1 MSPAQ
6 CCMLMAAGL
15 LTNKKKMP
23 KQAELISKLEFAGLT
38 GRGGAG
44 FPVAKKWLAVK
55 DALAN
60 TQASR
65 GYIIVNAAE
74 GEPGVKKDA
83 WLLEHEAEEVLRGVK
98 LAWDFF
104 GRDKIAKIY
113 LYWSKSYQSAFAKHI
128 EVLLAGKNFHSL
140 KGKLEFFLKP
150 KEPSYV
156 CGEESTILNI
166 IEGKRPEPRL
176 RPPFPAEHGLFGAP
190 TLVSNVETF
199 YSVSLV
205 ERDKYLEKRFYT
217 LAGAVKHRGVFALP
231 AAMSIEEILRTTD
244 NYPNFDFFVLS
255 GGEVCGEALRS
266 DQLSAPVEGS
276 GLIMVYD
283 AKKTDKKKL
292 LDYWLKFYEQ
302 ESCGACTACRE
313 GSYRLRELFL
323 ARKMDS
329 ALFNDLLDNLEESSL
344 CSLGSSLPLT
354 VKSFL
359 ENIYHK

>member
-1 MSPAQ
+1 
-6 CCMLMAAGL
+6 
-15 LTNKKKMP
+15 MP
-23 KQAELISKLEFAGLT
+23 RQAEIITKLELVGLV

-44 FPVAKKWLAVK
+44 FSVAKKWLAVK
-55 DALAN
+55 KALETSKN
-60 TQASR
+60 SR
-65 GYIIVNAAE
+65 GYIIVNSAE

-104 GRDKIAKIY
+104 GKDKIAKIY
-113 LYWSKSYQSAFAKHI
+113 LYLSKTYQL
-128 EVLLAGKNFHSL
+128 EYGKNIQAILTSPKYRSL
-140 KGKLEFFLKP
+140 KNKLEFFLKP
-150 KEPSYV
+150 KEPSYI
-156 CGEESTILNI
+156 CGEESAVLNI

-176 RPPFPAEHGLFGAP
+176 RPPFPAEKGLFGMP

-205 ERDKYLEKRFYT
+205 ERDKYMGRRLYT
-217 LAGAVKHRGVFALP
+217 LAGAIKQRGVFSLP
-231 AAMSIEEILRTTD
+231 AEISIEEVLRATN
-244 NYPNFDFFVLS
+244 NYPTFDFFVIA
-255 GGEVCGEALRS
+255 GGEVCGEVLRS

-292 LDYWLKFYEQ
+292 LDYWLKFYVN

-313 GSYRLRELFL
+313 GSYRLHELFL
-323 ARKMDS
+323 AKKIDS
-329 ALFNDLLDNLEESSL
+329 AMFEDLLDNLEESSL
-344 CSLGSSLPLT
+344 CSLGSSLPMT

-359 ENIYHK
+359 DNVYHKS